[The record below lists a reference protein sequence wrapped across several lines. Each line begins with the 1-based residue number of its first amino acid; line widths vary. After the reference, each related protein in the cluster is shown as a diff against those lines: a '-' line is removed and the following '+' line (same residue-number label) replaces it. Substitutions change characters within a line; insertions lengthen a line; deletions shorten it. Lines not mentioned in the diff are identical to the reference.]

1 VLKIARSSRYAP
13 AALVGRSLATR
24 PNQERTWAGRTFPID
39 GGPAPQLARQRVP
52 KDVMGVAVAVAAQRL
67 ADDGFVGPVTVETGQ
82 SSPVGTMG
90 LRVRR
95 RGCRPRRRPRPV
107 GRSWCRWPDL
117 ALQADGMGIVPHVT
131 RLGLEGLVAAR
142 CFHASEHGLAPGALH
157 ERIDRLPVVHR
168 PIPAGGCNTSGQELD
183 PSKSRVAFP
192 VLLRKRMTGPPLRRL
207 RRRLGGQIR
216 TLA

>member
-131 RLGLEGLVAAR
+131 RLGLEGLV
-142 CFHASEHGLAPGALH
+142 
-157 ERIDRLPVVHR
+157 V
-168 PIPAGGCNTSGQELD
+168 
-183 PSKSRVAFP
+183 P
-192 VLLRKRMTGPPLRRL
+192 VLPCERARPDTRGSPRTHRSPHGRPSTDSSRRV
-207 RRRLGGQIR
+207 
-216 TLA
+216 

>member
-95 RGCRPRRRPRPV
+95 RGV
-107 GRSWCRWPDL
+107 GR
-117 ALQADGMGIVPHVT
+117 G
-131 RLGLEGLVAAR
+131 EGHGPLAAR
-142 CFHASEHGLAPGALH
+142 G
-157 ERIDRLPVVHR
+157 V
-168 PIPAGGCNTSGQELD
+168 
-183 PSKSRVAFP
+183 
-192 VLLRKRMTGPPLRRL
+192 
-207 RRRLGGQIR
+207 GGQIWPFR
-216 TLA
+216 RMGWA